1 MNQANFMMTPINQK
15 TEEILMRMEYKA
27 NYLSEIYNI
36 IIEKTIND
44 IKIRINYYELKINS
58 QNLSLL
64 TNILLNST
72 DQAFEFLI
80 NAFNQNNYYI
90 KGISSNKILLGIQ
103 LYDMINGNPK
113 QIELELKENLEDKN
127 NLIKELFNKY
137 TKIEKD
143 LNEMKFNNNILK
155 EENNKLNQDN
165 MNLKL
170 ELEFVKNN
178 AINSI
183 NELKMQLTN
192 SNNMINQIQQ
202 QLNQYSNIFNQ
213 INQIQSQINSV
224 SFKLNSQLSLDNFK
238 SNKSNN
244 NIKLIFRYNRKYIEE
259 IQKEISP
266 NVMALECKPDEKIK
280 KVILKFCEK
289 ECLIPNICDYVK
301 FVWNAKVINIE
312 SSDGIQSLG
321 LSNNANI
328 FVVVTKNIIAK

>member
-15 TEEILMRMEYKA
+15 TEEILMRMEYKV

-165 MNLKL
+165 MNLKM
-170 ELEFVKNN
+170 ELEFIKNN

-224 SFKLNSQLSLDNFK
+224 SFKLNSQLSLDNIK

-244 NIKLIFRYNRKYIEE
+244 NIRLIFRYNRKVLEE
-259 IQKEISP
+259 IP
-266 NVMALECKPDEKIK
+266 NMMVLECNPDEKIK
-280 KVILKFCEK
+280 EVIRKFREK
-289 ECLIPNICDYVK
+289 ECLPPYLNDYIK
-301 FVWNAKVINIE
+301 FIFNAKEINIE

-321 LSNNANI
+321 MSNNANI
-328 FVVVTKNIIAK
+328 FVVKKKITK

>member
-64 TNILLNST
+64 TNIILNST

-165 MNLKL
+165 MNLKM

-224 SFKLNSQLSLDNFK
+224 SFKLNSQLSLDNIK

-244 NIKLIFRYNRKYIEE
+244 NIRLIFRYNRKVLEE
-259 IQKEISP
+259 IP
-266 NVMALECKPDEKIK
+266 NMMVLECNPDEKIK
-280 KVILKFCEK
+280 EVIRKFREK
-289 ECLIPNICDYVK
+289 ECLAPYLNDYIK
-301 FVWNAKVINIE
+301 FFWNAKVINIE

-321 LSNNANI
+321 MSNNANI
-328 FVVVTKNIIAK
+328 FVVKKIITK